1 VTVGGPADLPGGAD
15 PGPNAEDQTTS
26 GAPPSPTEGHRA
38 TEPEPEGRPPTGP
51 PGARIF
57 SLDRPAAGLYLAA
70 WLLALAATGAFFIG
84 VVATNPA
91 ASAVLFVGG
100 SIAFVLSFGAAA
112 GYQVIARSG
121 RPAGGYRGPSP
132 LIAFGFTVALS
143 SLLAIVLDISPTLSI
158 QQALGFVLALVLV
171 FAGYL
176 ITITLLVVR
185 TGAISW
191 AGLIRPSERPSARI
205 IDFSVGAL
213 SGLVVVLPLALLGG
227 LLAQALDVQA
237 STSYP
242 TIDSPATAVLMGIG
256 VILVAPVG
264 EELFFRGFA
273 LSAWWADLGAA
284 SALRRSAFFFAI
296 VHVLNAS
303 GATFRDAAG
312 GGLVQF
318 VVIFPLALL
327 LGVLYE
333 RRGLASSVGAH
344 MAYNAGVFALALLA
358 GGSL

>member
-1 VTVGGPADLPGGAD
+1 VTVGGPADPPGEAD
-15 PGPNAEDQTTS
+15 QGPNAEDRAAS
-26 GAPPSPTEGHRA
+26 GTPSPTSEQRPTDPG
-38 TEPEPEGRPPTGP
+38 PEGQAPAGP

-70 WLLALAATGAFFIG
+70 WLLALAAAGAFFIG

-91 ASAVLFVGG
+91 ASAVLFMSG

-112 GYQVIARSG
+112 GYQVIARSS
-121 RPAGGYRGPSP
+121 RRAGAYRGPSP

-143 SLLAIVLDISPTLSI
+143 SLLAIILDISPALSI
-158 QQALGFVLALVLV
+158 QQVPGFVLALILV
-171 FAGYL
+171 FAGYQV
-176 ITITLLVVR
+176 TITLLVVR

-191 AGLIRPSERPSARI
+191 AGLIRLAERPAVRI
-205 IDFSVGAL
+205 VDFTVGAL

-227 LLAQALDVQA
+227 LLASALDVQA

-242 TIDSPATAVLMGIG
+242 TIASPTAAVLMGIG

-284 SALRRSAFFFAI
+284 SALRRSAFFFAV
-296 VHVLNAS
+296 VHIANAS
-303 GATFRDAAG
+303 GATFRGAAG

-333 RRGLASSVGAH
+333 RRGLAASVGAH

>member
-1 VTVGGPADLPGGAD
+1 MTDGGPADRPGQAD
-15 PGPNAEDQTTS
+15 QGPNADQQAGSEAHSPIEGQRPTDS
-26 GAPPSPTEGHRA
+26 G
-38 TEPEPEGRPPTGP
+38 PEGRAPTGP
-51 PGARIF
+51 PGSRIF

-70 WLLALAATGAFFIG
+70 WLLALAATGTFFIG
-84 VVATNPA
+84 VVATNRT

-121 RPAGGYRGPSP
+121 RPTGGYRGPSP

-143 SLLAIVLDISPTLSI
+143 SLLAIVLDISPALSI
-158 QQALGFVLALVLV
+158 QQPPGFVLALVLV

-176 ITITLLVVR
+176 ATITLLVVR

-191 AGLIRPSERPSARI
+191 AGLIRPSARPAVRI
-205 IDFSVGAL
+205 VDFAVGAV

-242 TIDSPATAVLMGIG
+242 AIDSPTAAVLMGIG

-296 VHVLNAS
+296 VHVANAS
-303 GATFRDAAG
+303 GTNFRDAAG

-318 VVIFPLALL
+318 VVIFPLAVL

-344 MAYNAGVFALALLA
+344 MAYNAGVFVLALLA